1 MLEENVKNILDE
13 IKGGN
18 PFGEKIT
25 LVAATKTQNAE
36 TINTAIKSG
45 IEVIAENRVQEFREK
60 TELLLPCRQ
69 HFIGHLQSNKI
80 KYIVGKV
87 ELIHSVDSVDLA
99 TAINDFA
106 VKKGVTQDILLEIN
120 AGEEES
126 KSGFVFG
133 DVENAVREIT
143 EKCKNVRILGLMA
156 MAPISTDKEYL
167 SGLFKK
173 IRALYDELKN
183 EGYAFTYLSMGM
195 SEDYKTA
202 IACGSNT
209 IRLGT
214 ALFGKRNY
222 GGNN

>member
-214 ALFGKRNY
+214 ALFGKRIY

>member
-1 MLEENVKNILDE
+1 MLEENVKNILEE
-13 IKGGN
+13 ITGGN

-25 LVAATKTQNAE
+25 LVAATKTQSAE

-45 IEVIAENRVQEFREK
+45 IEVVAENRVQEFREK
-60 TELLLPCRQ
+60 TDLLLPCRQ

-87 ELIHSVDSVDLA
+87 ELIHSVDSIDLA

-156 MAPISTDKEYL
+156 MAPISHDQEYL

-173 IRALYDELKN
+173 IRALYDQLKN

-214 ALFGKRNY
+214 ALFGKRIY

>member
-1 MLEENVKNILDE
+1 MLEENVKKILEE

-18 PFGEKIT
+18 TFGEKIT
-25 LVAATKTQNAE
+25 LVAATKTQSAE
-36 TINTAIKSG
+36 TINSAIKSG
-45 IEVIAENRVQEFREK
+45 VKVVAENKVQEFREK
-60 TELLLPCRQ
+60 TDLLLPCRQ
-69 HFIGHLQSNKI
+69 HFIGHLQSNKV
-80 KYIVGKV
+80 KYLVGKV
-87 ELIHSVDSVDLA
+87 ELIHSVDSVSLA
-99 TAINDFA
+99 AAINDFA
-106 VKKGVTQDILLEIN
+106 AKKGVTQDILLEIN

-126 KSGFVFG
+126 KSGFLFD

-143 EKCKNVRILGLMA
+143 ENCKNVRVTGLMA
-156 MAPISTDKEYL
+156 MAPISPDRDYL

-183 EGYAFTYLSMGM
+183 DGYAFTYLSMGM